1 MRSVYLVRHAF
12 AGHAD
17 AAQWPDDAK
26 RPLTA
31 DGSERFRAAAR
42 GLRVLVPNV
51 ERVFS
56 SGFARAWQTAELLH
70 EVSAWPE
77 AEECAALEV
86 GRPAASALDVLRES
100 AEEPVAL
107 VGHEPFLSRLA
118 SLLCAG
124 GEAALRMKL
133 KKGGVVSIQI
143 DGDVR
148 AGSGCL
154 IWSVT
159 PKQLRVIAR

>member
-1 MRSVYLVRHAF
+1 M
-12 AGHAD
+12 
-17 AAQWPDDAK
+17 
-26 RPLTA
+26 
-31 DGSERFRAAAR
+31 
-42 GLRVLVPNV
+42 
-51 ERVFS
+51 
-56 SGFARAWQTAELLH
+56 
-70 EVSAWPE
+70 
-77 AEECAALEV
+77 
-86 GRPAASALDVLRES
+86 RES
-100 AEEPVAL
+100 EEGSVAL